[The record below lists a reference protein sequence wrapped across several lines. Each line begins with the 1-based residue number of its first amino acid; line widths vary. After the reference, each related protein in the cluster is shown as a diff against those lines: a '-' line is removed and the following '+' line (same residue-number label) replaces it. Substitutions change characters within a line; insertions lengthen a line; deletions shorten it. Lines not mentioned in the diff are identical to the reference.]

1 MNNMKYAL
9 TLREEEIKKRVAEDF
24 FAKFETA
31 HILGNVDFCV
41 SVQDGLGLTT
51 DSDIQSLLWAESK
64 KGNKEDINESFVQLV
79 LTIGKE
85 KTNEK
90 YMPPSYL
97 GAFDAEKIAFIE
109 YHKILHIF
117 SQNDFNWNVTP
128 SNHETKEFR
137 QLYALCEKILD
148 EEKTIFNFES
158 DEKELKEFIKNNLA
172 SGKTEKIQ
180 VTKNNFIAVFNKWC
194 EEVMPDIQMNWE
206 QAKKVNIFCG
216 DFFLADLINDTTKTL
231 YEKLDVVFSDGKY
244 RFQREIDK
252 LLGTEMSKTT
262 QLKSV
267 KKYKAFWNKYERP
280 PKEEHWQWFIERK
293 DLLVPQDV
301 RERKGSFF
309 TPKKWVE
316 LSQKYIADVLGEDW
330 QDDYYIWD
338 CCAGTGNLLKGL
350 SNKRNV
356 FASTLDKG
364 DVGIMKEL
372 ADQNVLPVFE
382 NNIFQFDFLNDD
394 LQSEKVPEQL
404 RKILADENERKKL
417 VIYINP
423 PYAEASNGR
432 TSKGT
437 GENRKDLSKTMIRD
451 KYFDIYGSAVNELFA
466 QFFIRIKEEIQCCKL
481 VQFAKLKALCAP
493 NFAKFRER
501 FDSKFEKGFL
511 VPADTFD
518 NVSGKFPIGLVIWDL
533 NNKDNIQDEKIFDCY
548 DSDGNYLFKKN
559 IISVTKNNIINK
571 WLHKYF
577 DTGSEK
583 IAYLRFVPNDFQNNK
598 GVYIVIKPNESDV
611 RESRITTI
619 TTNNLII
626 ISMYLAIR
634 QCIEATWLND
644 RDQFLYPNDG
654 WKTDQEFQSDCLA
667 YTLLHGQNRISAT
680 HGTNHWIPFTE
691 SEVNAKQAFESTFMT
706 DFMKGRLKKQD
717 SAQGELDLAKTESTV
732 YDGTQKIVF
741 SEEAKAVL
749 EAGKELYKY
758 YYSKPHITK
767 EANNASFY
775 DIRASFQGIGSSG
788 KMNNSSTD
796 EKYNALIADLRT
808 KQKILA
814 KKIEPKVYE
823 YGFLK

>member
-1 MNNMKYAL
+1 MIYDFN
-9 TLREEEIKKRVAEDF
+9 LREEEIKKRVADDF
-24 FAKFETA
+24 FAQFETS

-64 KGNKEDINESFVQLV
+64 KGNKEDINESFVQLI

-137 QLYALCEKILD
+137 QLYSLCEKIID
-148 EEKTIFNFES
+148 EEKTIFKFDT
-158 DEKELKEFIKNNLA
+158 DEKELKEFIKTNLK
-172 SGKTEKIQ
+172 SGKNEKIQ

-194 EEVMPDIQMNWE
+194 DEVMPDIQMNWE

-372 ADQNVLPVFE
+372 ADQNVLPAFE

-654 WKTDQEFQSDCLA
+654 WKTDLEFQSDCLA

-717 SAQGELDLAKTESTV
+717 SGELELTKTESSI

-741 SEEAKAVL
+741 SQEAKAVL

-775 DIRASFQGIGSSG
+775 DIRAAFQGIGTSG
-788 KMNNSSTD
+788 KMNPTSTD
-796 EKYNALIADLRT
+796 EKYNELIANLRA
-808 KQKILA
+808 KQKLLA
-814 KKIEPKVYE
+814 KKIQPKVYE

>member
-1 MNNMKYAL
+1 MKYAL

-24 FAKFETA
+24 FAKFETS

-90 YMPPSYL
+90 YMPPAYL

-109 YHKILHIF
+109 YHKVLHIF

-148 EEKTIFNFES
+148 EEKTIFNFDS

-172 SGKTEKIQ
+172 AGKTEKIQ

-267 KKYKAFWNKYERP
+267 KKHKAFWNKYERP

-423 PYAEASNGR
+423 PYAEAGSVSTVTGF
-432 TSKGT
+432 
-437 GENRKDLSKTMIRD
+437 GENKTNVSNTN
-451 KYFDIYGSAVNELFA
+451 KTWFDYINALGKASRELFV
-466 QFFIRIKEEIQCCKL
+466 QFFIRIYFEISGCFLCEFSKVKHIQSPNFDTFRTIFK
-481 VQFAKLKALCAP
+481 AKL
-493 NFAKFRER
+493 
-501 FDSKFEKGFL
+501 EKMFI
-511 VPADTFD
+511 VPGNTFD
-518 NVSGKFPIGLVIWDL
+518 NVKGQFPIGFFIWNTRIEEHFEECLSDVY
-533 NNKDNIQDEKIFDCY
+533 DENA
-548 DSDGNYLFKKN
+548 DSIKEKRFCNYSNYKTINEWFKKFVDKENNELSAMCCIGTDFQHQNYVN
-559 IISVTKNNIINK
+559 IDFKDYIKGVGNAKGIAKFGITKNNLLVSCI
-571 WLHKYF
+571 YF
-577 DTGSEK
+577 S
-583 IAYLRFVPNDFQNNK
+583 
-598 GVYIVIKPNESDV
+598 V
-611 RESRITTI
+611 R
-619 TTNNLII
+619 L
-626 ISMYLAIR
+626 
-634 QCIEATWLND
+634 CIPQSWLND

-654 WKTDQEFQSDCLA
+654 WKTDLEFQSDCLA
-667 YTLLHGQNRISAT
+667 YTLLHGQNRISAA

-706 DFMKGRLKKQD
+706 DFMKGRLKKQE
-717 SAQGELDLAKTESTV
+717 SGELNLAKTESTV
-732 YDGTQKIVF
+732 YDGTQKIAF

-758 YYSKPHITK
+758 YYSKPHVTK

-775 DIRASFQGIGSSG
+775 DIRASFQGIGASG

>member
-1 MNNMKYAL
+1 MIYDFN
-9 TLREEEIKKRVAEDF
+9 LREEEIKKRVADDF
-24 FAKFETA
+24 FAQFETS

-64 KGNKEDINESFVQLV
+64 KGNKEDINESFVQLI

-137 QLYALCEKILD
+137 QLYSLCEKIID
-148 EEKTIFNFES
+148 EEKTIFKFDT
-158 DEKELKEFIKNNLA
+158 DEKELKEFIKTNLK
-172 SGKTEKIQ
+172 SGKNEKIQ

-194 EEVMPDIQMNWE
+194 DEVMPDIQMNWE

-244 RFQREIDK
+244 RFQREIDR

-654 WKTDQEFQSDCLA
+654 WKTDSEFQSDCLA
-667 YTLLHGQNRISAT
+667 YTLLHGQNRISAA

-717 SAQGELDLAKTESTV
+717 SGELELTKIESSI

-741 SEEAKAVL
+741 SQEAKAVL

-775 DIRASFQGIGSSG
+775 DIRAAFQGIGTSG
-788 KMNNSSTD
+788 KMNPTSTD
-796 EKYNALIADLRT
+796 EKYNEFIADLRA
-808 KQKILA
+808 KQKLLA
-814 KKIEPKVYE
+814 KKIQPKVYE

>member
-1 MNNMKYAL
+1 MIYAL

-24 FAKFETA
+24 FGKFETA
-31 HILGNVDFCV
+31 HILGNIDFCV

-64 KGNKEDINESFVQLV
+64 KGNKEDINESFVQLI

-90 YMPPSYL
+90 YMPPAYL

-109 YHKILHIF
+109 YHKVLHIF

-128 SNHETKEFR
+128 SNHDTKEFR

-148 EEKTIFNFES
+148 EEKTIFNFDS

-172 SGKTEKIQ
+172 AGKTEKIQ

-244 RFQREIDK
+244 RFQREIDR

-654 WKTDQEFQSDCLA
+654 WKTDPEFQSDCLA

-732 YDGTQKIVF
+732 YDGTQKITF

-796 EKYNALIADLRT
+796 EKYNELIADLRA

-814 KKIEPKVYE
+814 KKIEVKVYE

>member
-1 MNNMKYAL
+1 MIYAL

-31 HILGNVDFCV
+31 HILGNIDFCV

-64 KGNKEDINESFVQLV
+64 KGNKEDINESFVQLI

-90 YMPPSYL
+90 YMPPAYL

-137 QLYALCEKILD
+137 QLYSLCEKILD
-148 EEKTIFNFES
+148 EEKTIFNFDS

-172 SGKTEKIQ
+172 AGKTEKIQ

-244 RFQREIDK
+244 RFQREIDR

-481 VQFAKLKALCAP
+481 VQFATLKALCAP

-654 WKTDQEFQSDCLA
+654 WKTDLEFQSDCLA

-717 SAQGELDLAKTESTV
+717 SAQGELDLAKTENTV
-732 YDGTQKIVF
+732 YDGTQKIAF

-796 EKYNALIADLRT
+796 EKYNELIADLRA

-814 KKIEPKVYE
+814 KKIEVKVYE

>member
-1 MNNMKYAL
+1 MIYDFN
-9 TLREEEIKKRVAEDF
+9 LREEEIKKRVADDF
-24 FAKFETA
+24 FAQFETS

-64 KGNKEDINESFVQLV
+64 KGNKEDINESFVQLI

-109 YHKILHIF
+109 YHKVLHIF

-137 QLYALCEKILD
+137 QLYSLCEKIID
-148 EEKTIFNFES
+148 EEKTIFKFDT
-158 DEKELKEFIKNNLA
+158 DEKELKEFIKTNLK
-172 SGKTEKIQ
+172 SGKNEKIQ

-194 EEVMPDIQMNWE
+194 DEVMPDIQMNWE

-372 ADQNVLPVFE
+372 ADQNVLPAFE

-404 RKILADENERKKL
+404 RKILADEQERKKL

-481 VQFAKLKALCAP
+481 VQFATLKALCAP

-654 WKTDQEFQSDCLA
+654 WKTDPEFQSDCLA

-717 SAQGELDLAKTESTV
+717 SGELELTKTESSI

-741 SEEAKAVL
+741 SQEAKAVL

-775 DIRASFQGIGSSG
+775 DIRAAFQGIGTSG
-788 KMNNSSTD
+788 KMNPTSTD
-796 EKYNALIADLRT
+796 EKYNELIANLRA
-808 KQKILA
+808 KQKLLA
-814 KKIEPKVYE
+814 KKIQPKVYE

>member
-1 MNNMKYAL
+1 MKYAL

-24 FAKFETA
+24 FAKFETS

-90 YMPPSYL
+90 YMPPAYL

-109 YHKILHIF
+109 YHKVLHIF

-137 QLYALCEKILD
+137 QLYSLCEKILD
-148 EEKTIFNFES
+148 EEKTIFNFDS

-423 PYAEASNGR
+423 PYAEAGSAKTISG
-432 TSKGT
+432 S
-437 GENRKDLSKTMIRD
+437 GENKTNVAVKMNTYKKYID
-451 KYFDIYGSAVNELFA
+451 KIGIAGRELFA
-466 QFFIRIKEEIQCCKL
+466 QFFIRIYIEINGCILGEFSKTKHIQS
-481 VQFAKLKALCAP
+481 P
-493 NFAKFRER
+493 NFTEFRNVFNAR
-501 FDSKFEKGFL
+501 LEKCFL
-511 VPADTFD
+511 VPGNTFD
-518 NVSGKFPIGLVIWDL
+518 NVKGNFPIGFFIWNTEKKEKFESIKADVY
-533 NNKDNIQDEKIFDCY
+533 NKEGLFD
-548 DSDGNYLFKKN
+548 FKKIVRIEEDSKSIN
-559 IISVTKNNIINK
+559 DWIITTRNRENENDIGFMSAK
-571 WLHKYF
+571 
-577 DTGSEK
+577 G
-583 IAYLRFVPNDFQNNK
+583 ADFQNQNYNFILNK
-598 GVYIVIKPNESDV
+598 KEQLPHPRGTMVTTKNLTEISIYISV
-611 RESRITTI
+611 
-619 TTNNLII
+619 
-626 ISMYLAIR
+626 R
-634 QCIEATWLND
+634 QCIAANWLND
-644 RDQFLYPNDG
+644 REQFRFPNDG
-654 WKTDQEFQSDCLA
+654 WKTDLEFQSDCLA
-667 YTLLHGQNRISAT
+667 YTLLHGQNRISAA

-706 DFMKGRLKKQD
+706 DFMKGRLKKQE
-717 SAQGELDLAKTESTV
+717 SGELDLAKTESTV
-732 YDGTQKIVF
+732 YDGTQKIAF

-775 DIRASFQGIGSSG
+775 DIRACFQGIGASG

>member
-1 MNNMKYAL
+1 MIYDFN
-9 TLREEEIKKRVAEDF
+9 LREEEIKKRVADDF
-24 FAKFETA
+24 FAQFETS

-64 KGNKEDINESFVQLV
+64 KGNKEDINESFVQLI

-109 YHKILHIF
+109 YHKVLHIF

-137 QLYALCEKILD
+137 QLYSLCEKIID
-148 EEKTIFNFES
+148 EEKTIFKFDT
-158 DEKELKEFIKNNLA
+158 DEKELKEFIKTNLK
-172 SGKTEKIQ
+172 SGKNEKIQ

-194 EEVMPDIQMNWE
+194 DEVMPDIQMNWE

-404 RKILADENERKKL
+404 RKILADEQERKKL

-654 WKTDQEFQSDCLA
+654 WKTDLEFQSDCLA

-680 HGTNHWIPFTE
+680 HGINHWIPFTE

-717 SAQGELDLAKTESTV
+717 SGELELTKTESSI

-741 SEEAKAVL
+741 SQEAKAVL

-775 DIRASFQGIGSSG
+775 DIRAAFQGIGTSG
-788 KMNNSSTD
+788 KMNPTSTD
-796 EKYNALIADLRT
+796 EKYNELIADLRS
-808 KQKILA
+808 KQKLLA
-814 KKIEPKVYE
+814 KKIQPKVYE

>member
-1 MNNMKYAL
+1 MIYAL

-31 HILGNVDFCV
+31 HILGNIDFCV

-64 KGNKEDINESFVQLV
+64 KGNKEDINESFVQLI

-90 YMPPSYL
+90 YMPPAYL

-109 YHKILHIF
+109 YHKVLHIF

-128 SNHETKEFR
+128 SNHDTKEFR
-137 QLYALCEKILD
+137 QLYSLCEKILD
-148 EEKTIFNFES
+148 EEKTIFNFDS

-172 SGKTEKIQ
+172 AGKTEKIQ

-244 RFQREIDK
+244 RFQREIDR

-293 DLLVPQDV
+293 DLLVSQDV

-423 PYAEASNGR
+423 PYAECGKADSGQKNKCGVAS
-432 TSKGT
+432 
-437 GENRKDLSKTMIRD
+437 ENTMHD
-451 KYFDIYGSAVNELFA
+451 KYEKLLGKAARELFAIFFARIYNEIYGSHLCVFSKIKYVNGS
-466 QFFIRIKEEIQCCKL
+466 QYK
-481 VQFAKLKALCAP
+481 
-493 NFAKFRER
+493 KFRDFFNATFKR
-501 FDSKFEKGFL
+501 GFI

-518 NVSGKFPIGLVIWDL
+518 NVSGKFPIGFLIWKL
-533 NNKDNIQDEKIFDCY
+533 KDNIFPKQIELDIFDY
-548 DSDGNYLFKKN
+548 NSTYFGKKTIEITEQKTINEWMKNFNLMKKN
-559 IISVTKNNIINK
+559 ANIGCITSSAPDFAK
-571 WLHKYF
+571 LHLPY
-577 DTGSEK
+577 
-583 IAYLRFVPNDFQNNK
+583 
-598 GVYIVIKPNESDV
+598 
-611 RESRITTI
+611 I
-619 TTNNLII
+619 TTNETINNLNHYFLNETNLITG
-626 ISMYLAIR
+626 AIYNSVR
-634 QCIEATWLND
+634 LCIDSTWLND

-654 WKTDQEFQSDCLA
+654 WKTDLEFQSDCLA

-732 YDGTQKIVF
+732 YDGTQKIAF

-796 EKYNALIADLRT
+796 EKYNELIADLRA

-814 KKIEPKVYE
+814 KKIEVKVYE

>member
-1 MNNMKYAL
+1 MIYDFN
-9 TLREEEIKKRVAEDF
+9 LREEEIKKRVADDF
-24 FAKFETA
+24 FAQFETS

-64 KGNKEDINESFVQLV
+64 KGNKEDINESFVQLI

-137 QLYALCEKILD
+137 QLYSLCEKIID
-148 EEKTIFNFES
+148 EEKTIFKFDT
-158 DEKELKEFIKNNLA
+158 DEKELKEFIKTNLK
-172 SGKTEKIQ
+172 SGKNEKIQ

-404 RKILADENERKKL
+404 RKILADEQERKKL

-423 PYAEASNGR
+423 PYAEAANVSTLTGF
-432 TSKGT
+432 
-437 GENRKDLSKTMIRD
+437 GENKTNVSNTNKIWYDYINTLGKASR
-451 KYFDIYGSAVNELFA
+451 ELFV
-466 QFFIRIKEEIQCCKL
+466 QFFIRIYFEIQGC
-481 VQFAKLKALCAP
+481 FLCEFSKVKHIQSP
-493 NFAKFRER
+493 NFDTFRTFFKAR
-501 FDSKFEKGFL
+501 LEKMFV
-511 VPADTFD
+511 VPGNTFD
-518 NVSGKFPIGLVIWDL
+518 NVKGQFPIGFFIWNTNIEEGFEECLSDVYDENANSIMKKSFCNYSNYKTINEWFKNFVDKENDEL
-533 NNKDNIQDEKIFDCY
+533 SAMCCVGTDFQHQNYVNIDFKDYIKGV
-548 DSDGNYLFKKN
+548 GNAKGIAKFG
-559 IISVTKNNIINK
+559 ITKNNLLVSCI
-571 WLHKYF
+571 YF
-577 DTGSEK
+577 S
-583 IAYLRFVPNDFQNNK
+583 
-598 GVYIVIKPNESDV
+598 
-611 RESRITTI
+611 
-619 TTNNLII
+619 
-626 ISMYLAIR
+626 IR
-634 QCIEATWLND
+634 LCIPQYWLND

-654 WKTDQEFQSDCLA
+654 WKTDHEFQSDCLA

-680 HGTNHWIPFTE
+680 HGINHWIPFTE

-717 SAQGELDLAKTESTV
+717 SGELELTKTESSI

-741 SEEAKAVL
+741 SQEAKAVL

-775 DIRASFQGIGSSG
+775 DIRAAFQGIGTSG
-788 KMNNSSTD
+788 KMNPTSTD
-796 EKYNALIADLRT
+796 EKYNELIANLRA
-808 KQKILA
+808 KQKLLA
-814 KKIEPKVYE
+814 KKIQPKVYE

>member
-1 MNNMKYAL
+1 MIYDFN
-9 TLREEEIKKRVAEDF
+9 LREEEIKKRVADDF
-24 FAKFETA
+24 FAQFETS

-64 KGNKEDINESFVQLV
+64 KGNKEDINESFVQLI

-137 QLYALCEKILD
+137 QLYSLCEKIID
-148 EEKTIFNFES
+148 EEKTIFKFDA
-158 DEKELKEFIKNNLA
+158 DEKELKEFIKTNLK
-172 SGKTEKIQ
+172 SGKNEKIQ

-481 VQFAKLKALCAP
+481 VQFATLKALCAP

-654 WKTDQEFQSDCLA
+654 WKTDLEFQSDCLA

-717 SAQGELDLAKTESTV
+717 SGELELTKTESTI

-741 SEEAKAVL
+741 SQEAKAVL

-775 DIRASFQGIGSSG
+775 DIRAAFQGIGTSG
-788 KMNNSSTD
+788 KMNPTSTD
-796 EKYNALIADLRT
+796 EKYNELIADLRA
-808 KQKILA
+808 KQKLLA
-814 KKIEPKVYE
+814 KKIQPKVYE

>member
-1 MNNMKYAL
+1 MIYDFN
-9 TLREEEIKKRVAEDF
+9 LREEEIKKRVADDF
-24 FAKFETA
+24 FAQFETS

-64 KGNKEDINESFVQLV
+64 KGNKEDINESFVQLI

-137 QLYALCEKILD
+137 QLYSLCEKIID
-148 EEKTIFNFES
+148 EEKTIFKFDT
-158 DEKELKEFIKNNLA
+158 DEKELKEFIKTNLK
-172 SGKTEKIQ
+172 SGKNEKIQ

-194 EEVMPDIQMNWE
+194 DEVMPDIQMNWE

-404 RKILADENERKKL
+404 RKILADEQERKKL

-423 PYAEASNGR
+423 PYAEAASVR
-432 TSKGT
+432 QKTGT
-437 GENRKDLSKTMIRD
+437 GENKGLVARD
-451 KYFDIYGSAVNELFA
+451 NLIFSRYSEKIGAAINELFA
-466 QFFIRIKEEIQCCKL
+466 QFLIRIYFEISDCYIA
-481 VQFAKLKALCAP
+481 QFSTLKAICAP
-493 NFAKFRER
+493 NFLKYRKIFQARL
-501 FDSKFEKGFL
+501 EKLFV

-518 NVSGKFPIGLVIWDL
+518 NVKGQFPIGFFIWNTNQKELFIQIQADVY
-533 NNKDNIQDEKIFDCY
+533 NDNASPLGEK
-548 DSDGNYLFKKN
+548 LFFCPPEKKLLMDWMKT
-559 IISVTKNNIINK
+559 IHDKT
-571 WLHKYF
+571 
-577 DTGSEK
+577 SER
-583 IAYLRFVPNDFQNNK
+583 IAYFRMLGSDIQNNN
-598 GVYIVIKPNESDV
+598 GCFITLNPSESDI
-611 RESRITTI
+611 RERKTCDITR
-619 TTNNLII
+619 NNLMPMAVYFGVRL
-626 ISMYLAIR
+626 SFSKN
-634 QCIEATWLND
+634 WLND
-644 RDQFLYPNDG
+644 RDQFLFP
-654 WKTDQEFQSDCLA
+654 KTEWQKDLEFQSDCFTFMLFD
-667 YTLLHGQNRISAT
+667 GQNKISAT

-717 SAQGELDLAKTESTV
+717 SGELELTKTESSI

-741 SEEAKAVL
+741 SQEAKAVF

-775 DIRASFQGIGSSG
+775 DIRAAFQGIGTSG
-788 KMNNSSTD
+788 KMNPISTD
-796 EKYNALIADLRT
+796 EKYNELIANLRA
-808 KQKILA
+808 KQKLLA
-814 KKIEPKVYE
+814 KKIQPKVYE

>member
-1 MNNMKYAL
+1 MKYSL

-24 FAKFETA
+24 FAKFETS
-31 HILGNVDFCV
+31 HILGNIDFCV

-90 YMPPSYL
+90 YMPPAYL

-109 YHKILHIF
+109 YHKVLHIF

-137 QLYALCEKILD
+137 QLYSLCEKILD
-148 EEKTIFNFES
+148 EEKTIFKFDI

-216 DFFLADLINDTTKTL
+216 DFFLADLINDTSKTL

-423 PYAEASNGR
+423 PYAEAGNKK
-432 TSKGT
+432 TVNGT
-437 GENRKDLSKTMIRD
+437 GQNKAHTTTENITYLKYKDKI
-451 KYFDIYGSAVNELFA
+451 KKAGNELFA
-466 QFFIRIKEEIQCCKL
+466 QFFIRIYFEISNCRLAAFSTLTHLTGENGKD
-481 VQFAKLKALCAP
+481 
-493 NFAKFRER
+493 FR
-501 FDSKFEKGFL
+501 FHFSAFL
-511 VPADTFD
+511 NKMFIVPAYTFD
-518 NVSGKFPIGLVIWDL
+518 NVDGEFPICFQIWDL
-533 NNKDNIQDEKIFDCY
+533 SCKTKFDGIVTSIYDEKGDFIGKKSFCNY
-548 DSDGNYLFKKN
+548 DSEKSIHKWIRNFKSGN
-559 IISVTKNNIINK
+559 NNI
-571 WLHKYF
+571 
-577 DTGSEK
+577 G
-583 IAYLRFVPNDFQNNK
+583 YLNSGNVDFQNQSYVFIANNIPRNHHIHS
-598 GVYIVIKPNESDV
+598 YIDKNTMIPNC
-611 RESRITTI
+611 IFF
-619 TTNNLII
+619 
-626 ISMYLAIR
+626 AIR
-634 QCIEATWLND
+634 KCIPHTWINHN
-644 RDQFLYPNDG
+644 DQFLTPTEE
-654 WKTDQEFQSDCLA
+654 WKKDMYFQSNCFVYSLFDGKN
-667 YTLLHGQNRISAT
+667 TISAT

-717 SAQGELDLAKTESTV
+717 SGELGLAKTESTV

-741 SEEAKAVL
+741 SEEAKQVL

-775 DIRASFQGIGSSG
+775 DIRASFQGTGSSG
-788 KMNNSSTD
+788 KMNPTSTD

>member
-1 MNNMKYAL
+1 MIYDFN
-9 TLREEEIKKRVAEDF
+9 LREEEIKKRVADDF
-24 FAKFETA
+24 FAQFETS

-64 KGNKEDINESFVQLV
+64 KGNKEDINESFVQLI

-137 QLYALCEKILD
+137 QLYSLCEKIID
-148 EEKTIFNFES
+148 EEKTIFKFDT
-158 DEKELKEFIKNNLA
+158 DEKELKEFIKTNLK
-172 SGKTEKIQ
+172 SGKNEKIQ

-194 EEVMPDIQMNWE
+194 DEVMPDIQMNWE

-372 ADQNVLPVFE
+372 ANQNVLPVFE

-404 RKILADENERKKL
+404 RKILADEQERKKL

-481 VQFAKLKALCAP
+481 VQFATLKALCAP

-654 WKTDQEFQSDCLA
+654 WKTDLQFQSDCLA

-717 SAQGELDLAKTESTV
+717 SGELELTKTESTI

-741 SEEAKAVL
+741 SQEAKAVL

-758 YYSKPHITK
+758 YYSKPHIKK

-775 DIRASFQGIGSSG
+775 DIRAAFQGIGTSG
-788 KMNNSSTD
+788 KMNPTSTD
-796 EKYNALIADLRT
+796 EKYNELIADLRA
-808 KQKILA
+808 KQKLLA
-814 KKIEPKVYE
+814 KKIQPKVYE

>member
-1 MNNMKYAL
+1 MIYDFN
-9 TLREEEIKKRVAEDF
+9 LREEEIKKRVADDF
-24 FAKFETA
+24 FAQFETS

-64 KGNKEDINESFVQLV
+64 KGNKEDINESFVQLI

-137 QLYALCEKILD
+137 QLYSLCEKIID
-148 EEKTIFNFES
+148 EEKTIFKFDT
-158 DEKELKEFIKNNLA
+158 DEKELKEFIKTNLK
-172 SGKTEKIQ
+172 SGKNEKIQ

-194 EEVMPDIQMNWE
+194 EQVMPDIQMNWE

-571 WLHKYF
+571 WLHEYF

-706 DFMKGRLKKQD
+706 DFMKGRLKIQD
-717 SAQGELDLAKTESTV
+717 SGELELTKTESSI

-741 SEEAKAVL
+741 SQEAKAVL

-775 DIRASFQGIGSSG
+775 DIRAAFQGIGTSG
-788 KMNNSSTD
+788 KMNPTSTD
-796 EKYNALIADLRT
+796 EKYNELIADLRA
-808 KQKILA
+808 KQKLLA
-814 KKIEPKVYE
+814 KKIQPKVYK

>member
-1 MNNMKYAL
+1 MIYDLA
-9 TLREEEIKKRVAEDF
+9 LREEEIKKRISVDF
-24 FAKFETA
+24 FGEYETV
-31 HILGNVDFCV
+31 HILGNIDFCV
-41 SVQDGLGLTT
+41 SVPGNLGLFA
-51 DSDIQSLLWAESK
+51 DENLQSLLWAESK
-64 KGNKEDINESFVQLV
+64 KGNREDINESFVQLI

-90 YMPPSYL
+90 YMPPTYL

-109 YHKILHIF
+109 YHKVLHIF

-128 SNHETKEFR
+128 SNHDSKEFK
-137 QLYALCEKILD
+137 QLYFLCEKILD
-148 EEKTIFNFES
+148 EEKTIFKFDS
-158 DEKELKEFIKNNLA
+158 DEKEIKEFIKNNFI
-172 SGKTEKIQ
+172 SGKSEKIQ
-180 VTKNNFIAVFNKWC
+180 VTKNNFIAVFNKWR

-206 QAKKVNIFCG
+206 QAKKANIFCG

-244 RFQREIDK
+244 RFQREIDS

-262 QLKSV
+262 QLKT
-267 KKYKAFWNKYERP
+267 KKNYKAFWNKYERP

-309 TPKKWVE
+309 TPQKWVE

-330 QDDYYIWD
+330 QDEYYIWD

-350 SNKRNV
+350 SNKRKV

-372 ADQNVLPVFE
+372 ADQNVLPIFE

-423 PYAEASNGR
+423 PYAEGDNRNGEGR
-432 TSKGT
+432 SGVAISMVHQKYDEFMGYGKREMCIQFLTRIYNEIKGCHLDFFFKLKNIQSSKFV
-437 GENRKDLSKTMIRD
+437 EFQKN
-451 KYFDIYGSAVNELFA
+451 FN
-466 QFFIRIKEEIQCCKL
+466 
-481 VQFAKLKALCAP
+481 AKL
-493 NFAKFRER
+493 
-501 FDSKFEKGFL
+501 EKIFI
-511 VPADTFD
+511 VPGYTFD
-518 NVSGKFPIGLVIWDL
+518 NVKGQFPIGFHIWNTQVKEEFKEIETDIY
-533 NNKDNIQDEKIFDCY
+533 DNESNFIGVKKIFAVEKNRVILNWMAQFY
-548 DSDGNYLFKKN
+548 DNE
-559 IISVTKNNIINK
+559 
-571 WLHKYF
+571 
-577 DTGSEK
+577 SER
-583 IAYLRFVPNDFQNNK
+583 IAYMVRGASDFQNNQ
-598 GVYIVIKPNESDV
+598 IVF
-611 RESRITTI
+611 ITNTPSSAVVSHSQTHNI
-619 TTNNLII
+619 TRKNLIHSCIFFTVRHI
-626 ISMYLAIR
+626 IDR
-634 QCIEATWLND
+634 TWINNQD
-644 RDQFLYPNDG
+644 NFLYPKDG
-654 WKTDQEFQSDCLA
+654 WDTDFEFQADSLV
-667 YTLLHGQNRISAT
+667 YTLLNGKNCINNTSK
-680 HGTNHWIPFTE
+680 NHWIPFTE

-717 SAQGELDLAKTESTV
+717 TGEFESMKTESTV
-732 YDGTQKIVF
+732 YDGSQKIVF

-749 EAGKELYKY
+749 ETGKELYKY
-758 YYSKPHITK
+758 YYSKPHVTK

-775 DIRASFQGIGSSG
+775 DIRAAFQGIGTSG

-796 EKYNALIADLRT
+796 EKYNELISILRA

-814 KKIEPKVYE
+814 KKIEQKVYE

>member
-1 MNNMKYAL
+1 
-9 TLREEEIKKRVAEDF
+9 
-24 FAKFETA
+24 
-31 HILGNVDFCV
+31 
-41 SVQDGLGLTT
+41 
-51 DSDIQSLLWAESK
+51 
-64 KGNKEDINESFVQLV
+64 
-79 LTIGKE
+79 
-85 KTNEK
+85 
-90 YMPPSYL
+90 MPPSYL

-137 QLYALCEKILD
+137 QLYSLCEKIID
-148 EEKTIFNFES
+148 EEKTIFKFDT
-158 DEKELKEFIKNNLA
+158 DEKELKEFIKTNLK
-172 SGKTEKIQ
+172 SGKNEKIQ

-194 EEVMPDIQMNWE
+194 DEVMPDIQMNWE

-404 RKILADENERKKL
+404 RKILADEQERKKL

-423 PYAEASNGR
+423 PYAEAASVR
-432 TSKGT
+432 QKTGT
-437 GENRKDLSKTMIRD
+437 GENKGLVARD
-451 KYFDIYGSAVNELFA
+451 NLIFSRYSEKIGAAINELFA
-466 QFFIRIKEEIQCCKL
+466 QFFIGIYFEISDCYIAQL
-481 VQFAKLKALCAP
+481 STLKAICAP
-493 NFAKFRER
+493 NFLKYRKIFQAIL
-501 FDSKFEKGFL
+501 EKLFV

-518 NVSGKFPIGLVIWDL
+518 NVKGQFPIGFFIWNTNQKELFIQIQADVY
-533 NNKDNIQDEKIFDCY
+533 NDNASSLGEK
-548 DSDGNYLFKKN
+548 LFFCPPEKKLLMDWMKT
-559 IISVTKNNIINK
+559 IHDKT
-571 WLHKYF
+571 
-577 DTGSEK
+577 SER
-583 IAYLRFVPNDFQNNK
+583 IAYFRMLGSDIQNNN
-598 GVYIVIKPNESDV
+598 GCFITLNPSESDI
-611 RESRITTI
+611 RERKTCDITR
-619 TTNNLII
+619 NNLMPMAVYFGVRL
-626 ISMYLAIR
+626 SFSKN
-634 QCIEATWLND
+634 WLND
-644 RDQFLYPNDG
+644 RDQFLFP
-654 WKTDQEFQSDCLA
+654 KTEWQKDLEFQSDCFTFMLFD
-667 YTLLHGQNRISAT
+667 GQNKISAT

-717 SAQGELDLAKTESTV
+717 SGELELTKTESTI

-741 SEEAKAVL
+741 SQEAKAVL

-775 DIRASFQGIGSSG
+775 DIRAAFQGIGTSG
-788 KMNNSSTD
+788 KINPTSTD
-796 EKYNALIADLRT
+796 EKYNELIADLRA
-808 KQKILA
+808 KQKLLA
-814 KKIEPKVYE
+814 KKIQLKVYE

>member
-1 MNNMKYAL
+1 MKYAL
-9 TLREEEIKKRVAEDF
+9 TLREEEVKKRVAEDF
-24 FAKFETA
+24 FAKFETS

-64 KGNKEDINESFVQLV
+64 KGNKEDINESFVQLI

-90 YMPPSYL
+90 YMPPAYL
-97 GAFDAEKIAFIE
+97 GAFDADKIAFIE
-109 YHKILHIF
+109 YHKVLHIF

-137 QLYALCEKILD
+137 QLYSLCEKILD
-148 EEKTIFNFES
+148 EEKTIFNFDS

-172 SGKTEKIQ
+172 AGKTEKIQ

-280 PKEEHWQWFIERK
+280 PKEEHWHWFIERK

-423 PYAEASNGR
+423 PYAEAGSVSTVTGF
-432 TSKGT
+432 
-437 GENRKDLSKTMIRD
+437 GENKTNVSNTN
-451 KYFDIYGSAVNELFA
+451 KTWFDYINALGKASRELFV
-466 QFFIRIKEEIQCCKL
+466 QFFIRIYFEISGCFLCEFSKVKHIQSPNFDTFRTIFK
-481 VQFAKLKALCAP
+481 AKL
-493 NFAKFRER
+493 
-501 FDSKFEKGFL
+501 EKMFI
-511 VPADTFD
+511 VPGNTFD
-518 NVSGKFPIGLVIWDL
+518 NVKGQFPIGFFIWNTRIEEHFEECLSDVYDENADSIKEKRFCNYSNYKTINEWFKNFIDKENDEL
-533 NNKDNIQDEKIFDCY
+533 SAMCCIGTDFQHQNYVNIDFKDYIKGV
-548 DSDGNYLFKKN
+548 GNAKGIAKFG
-559 IISVTKNNIINK
+559 ITKNNLLVSCI
-571 WLHKYF
+571 YF
-577 DTGSEK
+577 S
-583 IAYLRFVPNDFQNNK
+583 
-598 GVYIVIKPNESDV
+598 V
-611 RESRITTI
+611 R
-619 TTNNLII
+619 L
-626 ISMYLAIR
+626 
-634 QCIEATWLND
+634 CIPQSWLND

-654 WKTDQEFQSDCLA
+654 WKTDLEFQSDCLA
-667 YTLLHGQNRISAT
+667 YTLLHGQNRISAA

-706 DFMKGRLKKQD
+706 DFMKGRLKKQE
-717 SAQGELDLAKTESTV
+717 SGELNLAKTESTV
-732 YDGTQKIVF
+732 YDGTQKIAF

-758 YYSKPHITK
+758 YYSKPHVTK

-775 DIRASFQGIGSSG
+775 DIRASFQGIGASG

>member
-1 MNNMKYAL
+1 MIYDFN
-9 TLREEEIKKRVAEDF
+9 LREEEIKKRVADDF
-24 FAKFETA
+24 FAQFETS

-41 SVQDGLGLTT
+41 SVQDGLGLTI

-64 KGNKEDINESFVQLV
+64 KGNKEDINESFVQLI

-137 QLYALCEKILD
+137 QLYSLCEKIID
-148 EEKTIFNFES
+148 EEKTIFKFDT
-158 DEKELKEFIKNNLA
+158 DEKELKEFIKINLK
-172 SGKTEKIQ
+172 SGKNEKIQ

-194 EEVMPDIQMNWE
+194 DEVMPDIQMNWE

-404 RKILADENERKKL
+404 RKILADEQERKKL

-423 PYAEASNGR
+423 PYAEAASVR
-432 TSKGT
+432 QKTGT
-437 GENRKDLSKTMIRD
+437 GENKGLVARD
-451 KYFDIYGSAVNELFA
+451 NLIFSRYSEKIGAAINELFA
-466 QFFIRIKEEIQCCKL
+466 QFLIRIYFEISDCYIA
-481 VQFAKLKALCAP
+481 QFSTLKAICAP
-493 NFAKFRER
+493 NFLKYRKIFQARL
-501 FDSKFEKGFL
+501 EKLFV

-518 NVSGKFPIGLVIWDL
+518 NVKGQFPIGFFIWNTNQKELFIQTQADVY
-533 NNKDNIQDEKIFDCY
+533 NDNASSLGEK
-548 DSDGNYLFKKN
+548 LFFCPPEKKLLMDWMKT
-559 IISVTKNNIINK
+559 IHDKT
-571 WLHKYF
+571 
-577 DTGSEK
+577 SER
-583 IAYLRFVPNDFQNNK
+583 IAYFRMLGSDIQNNN
-598 GVYIVIKPNESDV
+598 GCFITLNPSESDI
-611 RESRITTI
+611 RERKTCDITR
-619 TTNNLII
+619 NNLMPMAVYFGVRL
-626 ISMYLAIR
+626 SFSKN
-634 QCIEATWLND
+634 WLND
-644 RDQFLYPNDG
+644 RDQFLFP
-654 WKTDQEFQSDCLA
+654 KTEWQKDLEFQSDCFTFMLFD
-667 YTLLHGQNRISAT
+667 GQNKISAT

-717 SAQGELDLAKTESTV
+717 SGELELTNTESSI

-741 SEEAKAVL
+741 SQEAKAVL

-775 DIRASFQGIGSSG
+775 DIRAAFQGIGASG
-788 KMNNSSTD
+788 KMNPTSTD
-796 EKYNALIADLRT
+796 EKYNELIANLRA
-808 KQKILA
+808 KQKLLA
-814 KKIEPKVYE
+814 KKIQPKVYE

>member
-1 MNNMKYAL
+1 MIYDLN
-9 TLREEEIKKRVAEDF
+9 LREEEIKKRVANDF
-24 FAKFETA
+24 FSIFETA
-31 HILGNVDFCV
+31 HILGNIDFCV
-41 SVQDGLGLTT
+41 SFKHDLGLFTEAEML
-51 DSDIQSLLWAESK
+51 QSILWAESK
-64 KGNKEDINESFVQLV
+64 KGNKEDINESFVQLI

-90 YMPPSYL
+90 YMPPAYL

-109 YHKILHIF
+109 YHKVLHIYM
-117 SQNDFNWNVTP
+117 QNDFNWNVTP
-128 SNHETKEFR
+128 SNHETKEFK
-137 QLYALCEKILD
+137 QLYSLCEKILD
-148 EEKTIFNFES
+148 EEKTIFKFDT
-158 DEKELKEFIKNNLA
+158 DEKELKDFIKNNLT
-172 SGKTEKIQ
+172 SGKSEKIQ
-180 VTKNNFIAVFNKWC
+180 VTKNNFIAVFNKWR
-194 EEVMPDIQMNWE
+194 EEVMPDIAMNWD

-244 RFQREIDK
+244 RFQREVDS

-309 TPKKWVE
+309 TPQKWVE

-372 ADQNVLPVFE
+372 ADQNVLPIFE

-423 PYAEASNGR
+423 PYAEGDNRNGEGR
-432 TSKGT
+432 AGVAISMVHKKYEDFMGYGKRELCIQFLTRIYKEIKGCYLDFFFKLKNIQSSK
-437 GENRKDLSKTMIRD
+437 
-451 KYFDIYGSAVNELFA
+451 
-466 QFFIRIKEEIQCCKL
+466 FIEFQTNFI
-481 VQFAKLKALCAP
+481 AKLDKL
-493 NFAKFRER
+493 FI
-501 FDSKFEKGFL
+501 
-511 VPADTFD
+511 VPGDTFD
-518 NVSGKFPIGLVIWDL
+518 NVKGQFPIAFQLWNTDVEGKFTEIECDVYDKDSIYIKTKKICSYNGLKVINDWTESFIEDKEIDNSNISLATIIG
-533 NNKDNIQDEKIFDCY
+533 
-548 DSDGNYLFKKN
+548 
-559 IISVTKNNIINK
+559 
-571 WLHKYF
+571 
-577 DTGSEK
+577 
-583 IAYLRFVPNDFQNNK
+583 IANDFQNQKTVRIEYPNK
-598 GVYIVIKPNESDV
+598 PWNHQYQWQ
-611 RESRITTI
+611 ITK
-619 TTNNLII
+619 NNLIQSSI
-626 ISMYLAIR
+626 YLAVR
-634 QCIEATWLND
+634 HCIPQSWDND
-644 RDQFLYPNDG
+644 RDQFLCPNDG
-654 WKTDQEFQSDCLA
+654 WQNDLEFQSDCLA

-706 DFMKGRLKKQD
+706 DFIKGRLKPKE
-717 SAQGELDLAKTESTV
+717 SEELIFIEENSTI
-732 YDGTQKIVF
+732 YNGTQKIIF
-741 SEEAKAVL
+741 SEEAMAVL

-758 YYSKPHITK
+758 YYSKPHVTK
-767 EANNASFY
+767 DANNASFY
-775 DIRASFQGIGSSG
+775 DIRAAFQGIGAGG

-796 EKYNALIADLRT
+796 EKYNELIADLRA

-814 KKIEPKVYE
+814 KKIEVKVYE

>member
-1 MNNMKYAL
+1 MKYAL

-24 FAKFETA
+24 FAKFETS

-64 KGNKEDINESFVQLV
+64 KGNKEDINESFVQLI

-90 YMPPSYL
+90 YMPPAYL

-109 YHKILHIF
+109 YHKVLHIF

-137 QLYALCEKILD
+137 QLYSLCEKILD
-148 EEKTIFNFES
+148 EEKTIFNFDS

-172 SGKTEKIQ
+172 AGKTEKIQ

-244 RFQREIDK
+244 RFQREIDR

-267 KKYKAFWNKYERP
+267 KKHKAFWNKYERP

-423 PYAEASNGR
+423 PYAEAGSASTITGF
-432 TSKGT
+432 
-437 GENRKDLSKTMIRD
+437 GENKTNVSNTN
-451 KYFDIYGSAVNELFA
+451 KTWFDYVNALGKASRELFV
-466 QFFIRIKEEIQCCKL
+466 QFFIRIYFEISGCFLCEFSKVKHIQSPNFDTFRTIFK
-481 VQFAKLKALCAP
+481 AKL
-493 NFAKFRER
+493 
-501 FDSKFEKGFL
+501 EKMFI
-511 VPADTFD
+511 VPGNTFD
-518 NVSGKFPIGLVIWDL
+518 NVKGQFPIGFFIWNTHIEEHFEECLSDVY
-533 NNKDNIQDEKIFDCY
+533 DENA
-548 DSDGNYLFKKN
+548 DSIKEKRFCNYSNYKTINEWFKKFVDKENNELSAMCCIGTDFQHQNYVN
-559 IISVTKNNIINK
+559 IDFKDYIKGVGNAKGIAKFGITKNNLLVSCI
-571 WLHKYF
+571 YF
-577 DTGSEK
+577 S
-583 IAYLRFVPNDFQNNK
+583 
-598 GVYIVIKPNESDV
+598 V
-611 RESRITTI
+611 R
-619 TTNNLII
+619 L
-626 ISMYLAIR
+626 
-634 QCIEATWLND
+634 CIPQSWLND

-654 WKTDQEFQSDCLA
+654 WKTDLEFQSDCLA

-706 DFMKGRLKKQD
+706 DFMKGRLKKQE
-717 SAQGELDLAKTESTV
+717 SGELDLAKPESTV
-732 YDGTQKIVF
+732 YDGTQKIAF

-758 YYSKPHITK
+758 YYSKPHVTK

-823 YGFLK
+823 FGFLK

>member
-1 MNNMKYAL
+1 MKYAL

-24 FAKFETA
+24 FAKFETS

-64 KGNKEDINESFVQLV
+64 KGNKEDINESFVQLI

-90 YMPPSYL
+90 YMPPAYL

-109 YHKILHIF
+109 YHKVLHIF

-137 QLYALCEKILD
+137 QLYSLCEKILD
-148 EEKTIFNFES
+148 EEKTIFNFDS

-172 SGKTEKIQ
+172 AGKTEKIQ

-267 KKYKAFWNKYERP
+267 KKHKAFWNKYERP

-423 PYAEASNGR
+423 PYAEAGSVSTVTGF
-432 TSKGT
+432 
-437 GENRKDLSKTMIRD
+437 GENKTNVSNTN
-451 KYFDIYGSAVNELFA
+451 KTWFDYINALGKASRELFV
-466 QFFIRIKEEIQCCKL
+466 QFFIRIYFEISGCFLCEFSKVKHIQSPNFDTFRTIFK
-481 VQFAKLKALCAP
+481 AKL
-493 NFAKFRER
+493 
-501 FDSKFEKGFL
+501 EKMFI
-511 VPADTFD
+511 VPGNTFD
-518 NVSGKFPIGLVIWDL
+518 NVKGQFPIGFFIWNTRIEEHFEECLSDVYDENADSIKEKRFCNYSNYKTINEWFKNFIDKENDEL
-533 NNKDNIQDEKIFDCY
+533 SAMCCIGTDFQHQNYVNIDFKDYIKGV
-548 DSDGNYLFKKN
+548 GNAKGIAKFG
-559 IISVTKNNIINK
+559 ITKNNLLVSCI
-571 WLHKYF
+571 YF
-577 DTGSEK
+577 S
-583 IAYLRFVPNDFQNNK
+583 
-598 GVYIVIKPNESDV
+598 V
-611 RESRITTI
+611 R
-619 TTNNLII
+619 L
-626 ISMYLAIR
+626 
-634 QCIEATWLND
+634 CIPQSWLND

-654 WKTDQEFQSDCLA
+654 WKTDLEFQSDCLA
-667 YTLLHGQNRISAT
+667 YTLLHGQNRISAA

-706 DFMKGRLKKQD
+706 DFMKGRLKKQE
-717 SAQGELDLAKTESTV
+717 SGELNLAKTESTV
-732 YDGTQKIVF
+732 YDGTQKIAF

-758 YYSKPHITK
+758 YYSKPHVTK

-775 DIRASFQGIGSSG
+775 DIRASFQGIGASG

>member
-1 MNNMKYAL
+1 MKYAL

-24 FAKFETA
+24 FAKFETS
-31 HILGNVDFCV
+31 HILGNIDFCV

-64 KGNKEDINESFVQLV
+64 KGNKEDINESFVQLI

-90 YMPPSYL
+90 YMPPAYL

-109 YHKILHIF
+109 YHKVLHIF

-137 QLYALCEKILD
+137 QLYSLCEKILD
-148 EEKTIFNFES
+148 EEKTIFNFDS

-172 SGKTEKIQ
+172 AGKTEKIQ

-423 PYAEASNGR
+423 PYAEAGSVSTVTGF
-432 TSKGT
+432 
-437 GENRKDLSKTMIRD
+437 GENKTNVSNTN
-451 KYFDIYGSAVNELFA
+451 KTWFDYINALGKASRELFV
-466 QFFIRIKEEIQCCKL
+466 QFFIRIYFEISGCFLCEFSKVKHIQSPNFDTFRTIFK
-481 VQFAKLKALCAP
+481 AKL
-493 NFAKFRER
+493 
-501 FDSKFEKGFL
+501 EKMFI
-511 VPADTFD
+511 VPGNTFD
-518 NVSGKFPIGLVIWDL
+518 NVKGQFPIGFFIWNTRIEEHFEECLSDVYDENADSIKEKRFCNYSNYKTINEWFKNFIDKENDEL
-533 NNKDNIQDEKIFDCY
+533 SAMCCIGTDFQHQNYVNIDFKDYIKGV
-548 DSDGNYLFKKN
+548 GNAKGIAKFG
-559 IISVTKNNIINK
+559 ITKNNLLVSCI
-571 WLHKYF
+571 YF
-577 DTGSEK
+577 S
-583 IAYLRFVPNDFQNNK
+583 
-598 GVYIVIKPNESDV
+598 V
-611 RESRITTI
+611 R
-619 TTNNLII
+619 L
-626 ISMYLAIR
+626 
-634 QCIEATWLND
+634 CIPQSWLND

-654 WKTDQEFQSDCLA
+654 WKTDTEFQSDCLV
-667 YTLLHGQNRISAT
+667 YTLLHGQNRISAA

-706 DFMKGRLKKQD
+706 DFMKGRLKKQE
-717 SAQGELDLAKTESTV
+717 SGELDLAKTESTV
-732 YDGTQKIVF
+732 YDGSQKIVF

-758 YYSKPHITK
+758 YYSKPHVTK

-796 EKYNALIADLRT
+796 EKYNALIADLRN

>member
-1 MNNMKYAL
+1 MIYDL
-9 TLREEEIKKRVAEDF
+9 TLREEEVKKRVAEDF
-24 FAKFETA
+24 FNKFETV
-31 HILGNVDFCV
+31 HILGNIDFCV
-41 SVQDGLGLTT
+41 SVPYDLGLFTEGAML
-51 DSDIQSLLWAESK
+51 ISLLWAESK
-64 KGNKEDINESFVQLV
+64 KGNKEDINESFVQLI

-90 YMPPSYL
+90 YMPPTYL

-128 SNHETKEFR
+128 SNHDSKEFK
-137 QLYALCEKILD
+137 QLYSLCEKILD
-148 EEKTIFNFES
+148 EEKTIFKFES
-158 DEKELKEFIKNNLA
+158 DEKEIKEFIKNNLA
-172 SGKTEKIQ
+172 SGKSEKIQ

-194 EEVMPDIQMNWE
+194 NEVMPDIQMNWE
-206 QAKKVNIFCG
+206 QAKKANIFCG
-216 DFFLADLINDTTKTL
+216 DFFLADLLNDKTKTL
-231 YEKLDVVFSDGKY
+231 YEKLDVLFSDGKY
-244 RFQREIDK
+244 SFQREIDN

-267 KKYKAFWNKYERP
+267 KNYNAFWNKYERP
-280 PKEEHWQWFIERK
+280 PKEEYWQWFIERK

-309 TPKKWVE
+309 TPQKWVE
-316 LSQKYIADVLGEDW
+316 LSQKYLADVLGEDW

-372 ADQNVLPVFE
+372 ADQNVLPLFE

-394 LQSEKVPEQL
+394 LQSEKVPEAL

-423 PYAEASNGR
+423 PYAEAATATTVTGS
-432 TSKGT
+432 
-437 GENRKDLSKTMIRD
+437 GENKTNVSNTNKTWNDYINLLGKSGR
-451 KYFDIYGSAVNELFA
+451 ELFV
-466 QFFIRIKEEIQCCKL
+466 QFFIRIYYEIPGCIIGEFSKVKHIQSPNFNDFRNIFK
-481 VQFAKLKALCAP
+481 AKL
-493 NFAKFRER
+493 
-501 FDSKFEKGFL
+501 EKMFI
-511 VPADTFD
+511 VPGYTFD
-518 NVSGKFPIGLVIWDL
+518 NVKGRFPIGFFVWDT
-533 NNKDNIQDEKIFDCY
+533 NENCVFSKIISDVYDENGIILKPKTFFNY
-548 DSDGNYLFKKN
+548 SDYRTINDWFKKFVDKSEKELSAMCCIGTDFQHQNYVN
-559 IISVTKNNIINK
+559 IDFKDCIKGVGNAKGIAKFGITKNNI
-571 WLHKYF
+571 LVSCVYLSVRHC
-577 DTGSEK
+577 
-583 IAYLRFVPNDFQNNK
+583 IAQ
-598 GVYIVIKPNESDV
+598 E
-611 RESRITTI
+611 
-619 TTNNLII
+619 
-626 ISMYLAIR
+626 
-634 QCIEATWLND
+634 WLND

-654 WKTDQEFQSDCLA
+654 WKTDLEFQSDCLA
-667 YTLLHGQNRISAT
+667 YTLLHGQNRISAS

-717 SAQGELDLAKTESTV
+717 TGEFESMKTESTV
-732 YDGTQKIVF
+732 YDGSQKIVF

-758 YYSKPHITK
+758 YYSKPHVTK

-775 DIRASFQGIGSSG
+775 DIRAAFQGMGSSG

-796 EKYNALIADLRT
+796 EKYNELIADLRA

-814 KKIEPKVYE
+814 KKIEAKVYE
-823 YGFLK
+823 YEFLK

>member
-1 MNNMKYAL
+1 MIYDFN
-9 TLREEEIKKRVAEDF
+9 LREEEIKKRVADDF
-24 FAKFETA
+24 FAQFETS

-64 KGNKEDINESFVQLV
+64 KGNKEDINESFVQLI

-137 QLYALCEKILD
+137 QLYSLCEKIID
-148 EEKTIFNFES
+148 EEKTIFKFDT
-158 DEKELKEFIKNNLA
+158 DEKELKEFIKTNLK
-172 SGKTEKIQ
+172 SGKNEKIQ

-316 LSQKYIADVLGEDW
+316 LSQKYIADVLGENW

-717 SAQGELDLAKTESTV
+717 SGELELTKTESSI

-741 SEEAKAVL
+741 SQEAKAVL

-775 DIRASFQGIGSSG
+775 DIRAAFQGDWRQRQNESDIHRRKIQQTYS
-788 KMNNSSTD
+788 KLAR
-796 EKYNALIADLRT
+796 KT
-808 KQKILA
+808 KTSC
-814 KKIEPKVYE
+814 KKNPAQS
-823 YGFLK
+823 L

>member
-1 MNNMKYAL
+1 MIYDFN
-9 TLREEEIKKRVAEDF
+9 LREEEIKKRVADDF
-24 FAKFETA
+24 FAQFETS

-64 KGNKEDINESFVQLV
+64 KGNKEDINESFVQLI

-137 QLYALCEKILD
+137 QLYSLCEKIID
-148 EEKTIFNFES
+148 EEKTIFKFDT
-158 DEKELKEFIKNNLA
+158 DEKELKEFIKTNLK
-172 SGKTEKIQ
+172 SGKNEKIQ

-194 EEVMPDIQMNWE
+194 DEVMPDIQMNWE

-481 VQFAKLKALCAP
+481 VQFATLKALCAP

-571 WLHKYF
+571 WLHEYF

-717 SAQGELDLAKTESTV
+717 SGELELTKPESSI
-732 YDGTQKIVF
+732 YDGSQKIVF
-741 SEEAKAVL
+741 SQEAKAVL

-775 DIRASFQGIGSSG
+775 DIRAAFQGIGTSG
-788 KMNNSSTD
+788 KMNPTSTD
-796 EKYNALIADLRT
+796 EKYNELIANLRA
-808 KQKILA
+808 KQKLLA
-814 KKIEPKVYE
+814 KKIQPKVYE

>member
-1 MNNMKYAL
+1 MKYAL

-24 FAKFETA
+24 FAKFETS

-90 YMPPSYL
+90 YMPPAYL

-109 YHKILHIF
+109 YHKVLHIF

-137 QLYALCEKILD
+137 QLYSLCEKILD

-172 SGKTEKIQ
+172 AGKTEKIQ

-267 KKYKAFWNKYERP
+267 KKHKAFWNKYERP

-423 PYAEASNGR
+423 PYAEAGSVSTVTGF
-432 TSKGT
+432 
-437 GENRKDLSKTMIRD
+437 GENKTNVSNTN
-451 KYFDIYGSAVNELFA
+451 KTWFDYVNALGKASRELFV
-466 QFFIRIKEEIQCCKL
+466 QFFIRIYFEISGCFLCEFSKVKHIQSPNFDTFRTIFK
-481 VQFAKLKALCAP
+481 AKL
-493 NFAKFRER
+493 
-501 FDSKFEKGFL
+501 EKMFI
-511 VPADTFD
+511 VPGNTFD
-518 NVSGKFPIGLVIWDL
+518 NVKGQFPIGFFIWNTHIEEHFEECLSDVYDENADSIKEKSFCNYSNYKTINEWFKNFIDKENDEL
-533 NNKDNIQDEKIFDCY
+533 SAMCCIGTDFQHQNYVNIDFKDYIKGV
-548 DSDGNYLFKKN
+548 GNAKGIAKFG
-559 IISVTKNNIINK
+559 ITKNNLLVSCI
-571 WLHKYF
+571 YF
-577 DTGSEK
+577 S
-583 IAYLRFVPNDFQNNK
+583 
-598 GVYIVIKPNESDV
+598 V
-611 RESRITTI
+611 R
-619 TTNNLII
+619 L
-626 ISMYLAIR
+626 
-634 QCIEATWLND
+634 CIPQSWLND

-654 WKTDQEFQSDCLA
+654 WKTDLEFQSDCLA
-667 YTLLHGQNRISAT
+667 YTLLHGQNRISAA

-706 DFMKGRLKKQD
+706 DFMKGRLKKQE
-717 SAQGELDLAKTESTV
+717 SGELDLAKTESTV
-732 YDGTQKIVF
+732 YDGTQKINF
-741 SEEAKAVL
+741 SEEAKTVL

-758 YYSKPHITK
+758 YYSKPHVTK

-796 EKYNALIADLRT
+796 EKYNELIAALRN